1 LRLTI
6 LGSGTSN
13 GIPVVGCDCA
23 VCRSDDPR
31 DKRTRPSALVE
42 VGERRVLI
50 DTATELRLQLVR
62 EHVPS
67 IDAIV
72 FTHEHADH
80 IYGLDDV
87 RVFSMRQRRALPVY
101 GPPRTLAALRR
112 AFGYVFDEGPM
123 TGGGRPQL
131 ELHEVDGPF
140 EAAGVP
146 FEPIPVWHGPTPV
159 MAYRV
164 GDLAY
169 VTDVNRIDEPS
180 MARLRGLDVLVLDAL
195 RERPHP
201 THYSL
206 SEAVAVIQELKPK
219 RAFLTHICHDM
230 GHRDVEGKLPPNV
243 ELAYD
248 GLKLELADP
257 VG

>member
-13 GIPVVGCDCA
+13 GVPVVGCDCA
-23 VCRSDDPR
+23 VCQSEDPH
-31 DKRTRPSALVE
+31 DKRTRPSALIQ
-42 VGERRVLI
+42 VGEKRVLI

-62 EHVPS
+62 ERVPMV
-67 IDAIV
+67 DAIV
-72 FTHEHADH
+72 YTHEHADH

-87 RVFSMRQRRALPVY
+87 RVFSMRRRAPVPIY
-101 GPPRTLAALRR
+101 APKRVLEALRR
-112 AFGYVFDEGPM
+112 AFGYVFAEGPM

-140 EAAGVP
+140 EVAGVP
-146 FEPIPVWHGPTPV
+146 FEPIPVWHGETPV

-164 GDLAY
+164 GDLGY
-169 VTDVNRIDEPS
+169 VTDVNRIDPAS
-180 MARLRGLDVLVLDAL
+180 MERLGGLDVLILDAL

-206 SEAVAVIQELKPK
+206 AEALEVIEQLAPK
-219 RAFLTHICHDM
+219 RAYLTHICHDM
-230 GHRDVEGKLPPNV
+230 GHAATEPKLPPNV
-243 ELAYD
+243 HLSYD
-248 GLKLELADP
+248 GLSLELADP
-257 VG
+257 

>member
-1 LRLTI
+1 MRLTI

-31 DKRTRPSALVE
+31 DKRTRPSALVQ
-42 VGERRVLI
+42 VDDRRVLI

-62 EHVPS
+62 EKVPT

-87 RVFSMRQRRALPVY
+87 RVFSMRRRAPVPVY
-101 GPPRTLAALRR
+101 GPPRVLDALRR
-112 AFGYVFDEGPM
+112 AFTYIFAEAPM

-140 EAAGVP
+140 RAAGVP
-146 FEPIPVWHGPTPV
+146 FEPIPVWHGGTPV
-159 MAYRV
+159 TAYRV
-164 GDLAY
+164 GDLGY
-169 VTDVNRIDEPS
+169 VTDVNRIDRAS
-180 MARLRGLDVLVLDAL
+180 MLALRGLDVLILDAL

-206 SEAVAVIQELKPK
+206 AEALAVIEELRPN
-219 RAFLTHICHDM
+219 RAYLTHICHDM
-230 GHRDVEGKLPPNV
+230 GHAATEPKLPRGV
-243 ELAYD
+243 HLCFD
-248 GLKLELADP
+248 GLALELADP
-257 VG
+257 

>member
-1 LRLTI
+1 VRLTF

-13 GIPVVGCDCA
+13 GIPVIGCDCT

-31 DKRTRPSALVE
+31 DKRTRPSVVIENDGA
-42 VGERRVLI
+42 RVLI
-50 DTATELRLQLVR
+50 DTTPELRLQMVR
-62 EHVPS
+62 EGIPS
-67 IDAIV
+67 VDAIV

-87 RVFSMRQRRALPVY
+87 RVFSMRQRRAMPVY
-101 GPPRTLAALRR
+101 GPPRVLEKLRQSFSYIF
-112 AFGYVFDEGPM
+112 AEGPM

-131 ELHEVDGPF
+131 DLIPIEGPF
-140 EAAGVP
+140 EAGGIA
-146 FEPIPVWHGPTPV
+146 FEPIRVWHGDLPV

-169 VTDVNRIDEPS
+169 VTDVSRIDPPE
-180 MARLRGLDVLVLDAL
+180 MERLRGLEVLVLDAL

-201 THYSL
+201 THYSVA
-206 SEAVAVIQELKPK
+206 EAVAVVEELKPK
-219 RAFLTHICHDM
+219 RTYLTHICHDM
-230 GHRDVEGKLPPNV
+230 GHAQMEGRLPPGV

-248 GLKLELADP
+248 GLAVD
-257 VG
+257 VA

>member
-1 LRLTI
+1 VRLTI

-13 GIPVVGCDCA
+13 GVPVVGCDCA
-23 VCRSDDPR
+23 VCLSDDPR
-31 DKRTRPSALVE
+31 DKRTRPSALIQ

-62 EHVPS
+62 ERVPTV
-67 IDAIV
+67 DAIV

-87 RVFSMRQRRALPVY
+87 RMFSMRRREPIPVY
-101 GPPRTLAALRR
+101 APARVLAALRQ
-112 AFGYVFDEGPM
+112 AFAYVFHEGPM

-131 ELHEVDGPF
+131 ELHAIDGPF

-146 FEPIPVWHGPTPV
+146 LEPIPVWHGDLPV

-164 GDLAY
+164 GDLGY
-169 VTDVNRIDEPS
+169 VTDVNRIDPPS
-180 MARLRGLDVLVLDAL
+180 MERLRGLDVLVLDAL

-206 SEAVAVIQELKPK
+206 AEALEVVAELKPR
-219 RAFLTHICHDM
+219 RAYFTHITHDM
-230 GHRDVEGKLPPNV
+230 AHAQIEAKLPPGV
-243 ELAYD
+243 HLSYD
-248 GLKLELADP
+248 GLALDLDDP
-257 VG
+257 RP